1 MSALLIYP
9 SIRSVELINSSI
21 MFVHL
26 DNDRTFI
33 VPLEKFPAIQ
43 QLSSDDRK
51 AFEIIDDK
59 YLSFLS
65 IDEVYSIEELIGL
78 STLQA

>member
-1 MSALLIYP
+1 MRSTLIYP
-9 SIRSVELINSSI
+9 SIKSVEFINSSV

-43 QLSSDDRK
+43 NLSSDEKK
-51 AFEIIDDK
+51 AFELIDDK

-65 IDEVYSIEELIGL
+65 IDEIYSIEELIGL
-78 STLQA
+78 SAY

>member
-1 MSALLIYP
+1 MFLCILG
-9 SIRSVELINSSI
+9 LNQLFINSSV

-33 VPLEKFPAIQ
+33 VALEKFPAIQ
-43 QLSSDDRK
+43 HLSSEDKK

-65 IDEVYSIEELIGL
+65 IDKIYSIEELIGL
-78 STLQA
+78 SVN

>member
-1 MSALLIYP
+1 MNTTLVYP
-9 SIRSVELINSSI
+9 SIKSVEFINSSV

-43 QLSSDDRK
+43 RLSSKDKK

-65 IDEVYSIEELIGL
+65 IDEIYSIEELIGFV
-78 STLQA
+78 SY

>member
-1 MSALLIYP
+1 MNAAIIYP
-9 SIRSVELINSSI
+9 SIKSVEFINSSV

-33 VPLEKFPAIQ
+33 VPLEKFPSIQ
-43 QLSSDDRK
+43 SLSSEDKK
-51 AFEIIDDK
+51 AFEIIDDN

-65 IDEVYSIEELIGL
+65 IDEIYSVEELIGL
-78 STLQA
+78 SYY

>member
-1 MSALLIYP
+1 MSPVLIYP
-9 SIRSVELINSSI
+9 SIKAVEFINSSI

-43 QLSSDDRK
+43 KLSADEKK
-51 AFEIIDDK
+51 AFEIIDDQ

-65 IDEVYSIEELIGL
+65 IDEIYSIEELIGL
-78 STLQA
+78 SAL

>member
-1 MSALLIYP
+1 MNTVLIYP
-9 SIRSVELINSSI
+9 SIRGVEFIDSSI

-26 DNDRTFI
+26 DNDRIFI

-43 QLSSDDRK
+43 QLSSDDKK

-59 YLSFLS
+59 YLSFLCV
-65 IDEVYSIEELIGL
+65 DEIYSIEELIGL
-78 STLQA
+78 ST

>member
-1 MSALLIYP
+1 MKTTFIYP
-9 SIRSVELINSSI
+9 SIKAVEFINSSI

-43 QLSSDDRK
+43 KLSADERK
-51 AFEIIDDK
+51 AFEIINDQN
-59 YLSFLS
+59 LSFLS
-65 IDEVYSIEELIGL
+65 IEEIYSIEELIGL
-78 STLQA
+78 SSS

>member
-1 MSALLIYP
+1 MNTALIYP
-9 SIRSVELINSSI
+9 SIKSVEFINSSV

-33 VPLEKFPAIQ
+33 VPLEKFPVIQ
-43 QLSSDDRK
+43 HLSSEGKK
-51 AFEIIDDK
+51 AFEIIDDN

-65 IDEVYSIEELIGL
+65 IDEIYSIEELIGL
-78 STLQA
+78 SSY

>member
-1 MSALLIYP
+1 MNSVLFFP
-9 SIRSVELINSSI
+9 SIKGVEFINSSI

-26 DNDRTFI
+26 NNDRTFI
-33 VPLEKFPAIQ
+33 VPLEKFPAIK
-43 QLSSDDRK
+43 QLSEEDKK

-78 STLQA
+78 PMS

>member
-1 MSALLIYP
+1 
-9 SIRSVELINSSI
+9 

-43 QLSSDDRK
+43 KLSSDEKK
-51 AFEIIDDK
+51 AFEIIDDQ

-65 IDEVYSIEELIGL
+65 IDEIYSIEELIGL
-78 STLQA
+78 SGS

>member
-1 MSALLIYP
+1 
-9 SIRSVELINSSI
+9 

-33 VPLEKFPAIQ
+33 VPVERFPVIQ
-43 QLSSDDRK
+43 RLSSEDKK
-51 AFEIIDDK
+51 AYEIIDDK

-65 IDEVYSIEELIGL
+65 IDEIYSIEELIGL
-78 STLQA
+78 SSY

>member
-1 MSALLIYP
+1 MNTVLIYP
-9 SIRSVELINSSI
+9 GIKSVEFINSSI

-33 VPLEKFPAIQ
+33 VPLEKFPSIQ
-43 QLSSDDRK
+43 QLSSEDKK

-59 YLSFLS
+59 YLSFLA
-65 IDEVYSIEELIGL
+65 IDEVYSIQELIGL
-78 STLQA
+78 STLQ